1 MPFKVLLH
9 PVSLHYIFHSFCS
22 WVGSFLITIQLLCH
36 SVFTYSQVLLTDYR
50 PLLSLF
56 LLSVFSLSVM
66 PDSLRPHGLQLAR
79 LPCPSPFPGACSN
92 SCPLSHWCH
101 PTISSSV
108 VLFSSCLLFFPA
120 SGSFLMSL
128 FFASTGQSTG
138 ASSSASVLSMN
149 YQSWFPLGL
158 TGVISLQSKGLSGV
172 SSNTT
177 IQKHQLF
184 GAQPSLWSISHST
197 WLLEKLGWSYLFF
210 QGASIF

>member
-66 PDSLRPHGLQLAR
+66 PDSLRPHGLQHAR
-79 LPCPSPFPGACSN
+79 HPCPLPSPGACSN
-92 SCPLSHWCH
+92 SCPLCQWCH

-108 VLFSSCLLFFPA
+108 VPFSSCFQSFPA
-120 SGSFLMSL
+120 WGSFPMSQP
-128 FFASTGQSTG
+128 FTSGGQSIE
-138 ASSSASVLSMN
+138 ASASASVLPVNIRVDSFR
-149 YQSWFPLGL
+149 SGWFDLLDVQG
-158 TGVISLQSKGLSGV
+158 TQKSLLQHHNSKHIIFFF
-172 SSNTT
+172 SS
-177 IQKHQLF
+177 
-184 GAQPSLWSISHST
+184 QPSLCPILTYIYHYWKKKI
-197 WLLEKLGWSYLFF
+197 
-210 QGASIF
+210 AMIR

>member
-158 TGVISLQSKGLSGV
+158 TGVISLQSKGLSRV
-172 SSNTT
+172 FSNNTV
-177 IQKHQLF
+177 QKHQIF
-184 GAQPSLWSISHST
+184 DAQPSLWSNSHIHT
-197 WLLEKLGWSYLFF
+197 WLLEKP
-210 QGASIF
+210 

>member
-92 SCPLSHWCH
+92 SVMPSNHLILCH
-101 PTISSSV
+101 PLLLLPSV
-108 VLFSSCLLFFPA
+108 FPSIRVFSNELTLHQVAKVLELHHQ
-120 SGSFLMSL
+120 SF
-128 FFASTGQSTG
+128 Q
-138 ASSSASVLSMN
+138 
-149 YQSWFPLGL
+149 Q
-158 TGVISLQSKGLSGV
+158 
-172 SSNTT
+172 
-177 IQKHQLF
+177 
-184 GAQPSLWSISHST
+184 
-197 WLLEKLGWSYLFF
+197 
-210 QGASIF
+210 IFKVDFL

>member
-92 SCPLSHWCH
+92 SCPLSQWCQL
-101 PTISSSV
+101 TISSSIIP
-108 VLFSSCLLFFPA
+108 LSSRLQFFPA
-120 SGSFLMSL
+120 SGSYLMGRL
-128 FFASTGQSTG
+128 FALGGQSIGTS
-138 ASSSASVLSMN
+138 ASASVLLIN
-149 YQSWFPLGL
+149 
-158 TGVISLQSKGLSGV
+158 
-172 SSNTT
+172 
-177 IQKHQLF
+177 IQ
-184 GAQPSLWSISHST
+184 T
-197 WLLEKLGWSYLFF
+197 
-210 QGASIF
+210 